1 MSSMFERWKR
11 TTATIGQGWGPCFRK
26 GAYKTKE
33 IAQTYLE
40 KSEARTPGLKLYIY
54 KCQVCK
60 QYHLTKQKQAKE
72 CE

>member
-11 TTATIGQGWGPCFRK
+11 TTATVEQGWGSCFRK

-33 IAQTYLE
+33 IAEAYKE
-40 KSEARTPGLKLYIY
+40 KSETRVPGTTLYIY
-54 KCQVCK
+54 KCRFCK

-72 CE
+72 AE

>member
-11 TTATIGQGWGPCFRK
+11 TTATVEQGWGPCFRK

-33 IAQTYLE
+33 IAEQYKA
-40 KSEARTPGLKLYIY
+40 KSEAKSGVILYIY